1 MRSWY
6 VSRRNESILNARVMA
21 LFAAALV
28 LILVWLLP
36 REQTFRTML
45 ASQQADRVSIAY
57 ARLLLGISPEDDE
70 LRQLLA
76 GQYYQLGEFDDAW
89 TVIKDNDGDRT
100 LLGLKVLQKIT
111 YAREPGEGRNKWQK
125 KLLAAIS
132 KAATSDDIPEGDLD
146 EFARAASSLNK
157 PRLAAGFRERIYVAT
172 GKPADLRRAAQAWVA
187 ADAPDYAV
195 KLLTRDGLPENE
207 ELLKLAINTA
217 LATGN
222 PAISLSIV
230 ESYLTENPPDD
241 LTNARPSPDLVRSFV
256 RASLAANNTSIVPQ
270 LLAMLPEAGALTL
283 AEASDFATAA
293 ISSGELGLAKGFME
307 RALSIEANDNRLI
320 SRLARVYEWSG
331 QPEDALAMWLRATK
345 NSPDYE
351 NMDRAW
357 RLSKDLYHYLST
369 ARLLGKLGEKR
380 TLTDEEIAVL
390 RLAWEQ
396 HGDPDE
402 GEVVM
407 SGYMQRWPQHRH
419 GWHELITLQTN
430 NLQLESAD
438 NSWRQFNLHHTL
450 SVAENQAWADI
461 KWRRY
466 RAREALDT
474 LLQKEPVGPNSA
486 YWRQV
491 AAYAWFLDDPALASR
506 AMETRLA
513 GGENLNTYEMGQLI
527 QGSSWSNPEM
537 VAVHAASAWENQPE
551 NLEFLLTA
559 LYAAL
564 DAGDTATADELF
576 EKALGNDDIRDSL
589 NKNAAFWT
597 LRANRLQQQG
607 DLQGS
612 KLALN
617 RALSLDPTNIELRA
631 NQLWMNI
638 ALNELRALRVNL
650 KSLQSVAE
658 EQSVLWPPMAS
669 GYALLQEHQQ
679 ASVWFNRA
687 LQQNTTDIGLLLAY
701 SGNLDALGWRDP
713 AYRLRRHSLKL
724 LAARSAQRQQR
735 GNGINADTL
744 IAAGNN
750 IITGPQQRVLL
761 KRLIAAAPQTVVG
774 ASDNPLDAQES
785 GYDSAAAE
793 EKRQIES
800 EEQAG
805 QRLAAI
811 ARFEF
816 SDALRRAHYSSARY
830 WLKSGA
836 EASDGDR
843 LILATDEYNEEALAG
858 LALHDNFDLSSQ
870 AALALGQPGFAMNR
884 TLEELQ
890 RHPRNQQALE
900 LRSSLERELRP
911 SGWQVSPIF
920 EELGNYRFSGA
931 EFLFSRRFERFHLDT
946 RLRHQRANPQI
957 LQGPET
963 FAETSIDTTLT
974 YNNRWGTGVIGLG
987 FTQGDVRS
995 LESVNWQQE
1004 FQIDRRNS
1012 LLLALEHNARLQGGG
1027 VAQALL
1033 SRSGAR
1039 LDWNTE
1045 LSARLQINTSVMAST
1060 YRDHNRNTIGDV
1072 TQFSISPNYT
1082 VSRSG
1087 PLISLRGQAQW
1098 IVSSE
1103 QQIDLALQ
1111 EFLSSP
1117 TQEVLPAD
1125 TRSLSVGGV
1134 IARDRPG
1141 ELDWRRA
1148 GTHYRFSAD
1157 VGYRWPQQNLTF
1169 NSEAAVGVP
1178 IFGRDRLTASATF
1191 TNSLDNEVSETGVR
1205 AQLTYSR
1212 RIQ

>member
-89 TVIKDNDGDRT
+89 AVIKDNDGDRT
-100 LLGLKVLQKIT
+100 LLGLKVLQRIT
-111 YAREPGEGRNKWQK
+111 YAREPGKGRDKWQK
-125 KLLAAIS
+125 KLLAS
-132 KAATSDDIPEGDLD
+132 VTKAAVSDNLADEDLAD
-146 EFARAASSLNK
+146 FARAASSLNR
-157 PRLAAGFRERIYVAT
+157 PRLAAGFRERIYDAT

-195 KLLTRDGLPENE
+195 KLLMRDGLPTNE
-207 ELLKLAINTA
+207 ALLKVAINA
-217 LATGN
+217 SLATGD
-222 PAISLSIV
+222 PSISLSIV
-230 ESYLTENPPDD
+230 ESYLTKNPPEDP
-241 LTNARPSPDLVRSFV
+241 NATKPSPGLMRYFV
-256 RASLAANNTSIVPQ
+256 RASLAANKTSMVPQ
-270 LLAMLPEAGALTL
+270 LLAMLPTADKLTL
-283 AEASDFATAA
+283 VEATEFATAA
-293 ISSGELGLAKGFME
+293 IASGELGLAKVFME
-307 RALSIEANDNRLI
+307 RALSLEANDNQVI
-320 SRLARVYEWSG
+320 SRLAQVYEWSG
-331 QPEDALAMWLRATK
+331 QPEDALAMWLRAAK

-369 ARLLGKLGEKR
+369 ARLLGKIGEKR
-380 TLTDEEIAVL
+380 TLTDEEVAVL

-402 GEVVM
+402 GEVIM
-407 SGYMQRWPQHRH
+407 GDYMQRWPQHRH
-419 GWHELITLQTN
+419 GWQELITLQTN

-438 NSWRQFNLHHTL
+438 DSWRQFNLHHTL
-450 SVAENQAWADI
+450 SIAENQAWADI

-474 LLQKEPVGPNSA
+474 LLLREPVGPNPA

-491 AAYAWFLDDPALASR
+491 AAYAWYLDEPALTSR

-513 GGENLNTYEMGQLI
+513 DGESLNNFEMGQLI
-527 QGSSWSNPEM
+527 QGTSWTNPEM

-564 DAGDTATADELF
+564 DAGNSATADELF
-576 EKALGNDDIRDSL
+576 GKALNNEDIRDSL

-597 LRANRLQQQG
+597 LRANHLQQQG
-607 DLQGS
+607 DLMGS
-612 KLALN
+612 RLALN
-617 RALSLDPTNIELRA
+617 RALSLDPSNIELRA

-638 ALNELRALRVNL
+638 AQNELRALRINL
-650 KSLQSVAE
+650 RSLQTVAE
-658 EQSVLWPPMAS
+658 EQSILWPPMAS

-679 ASVWFNRA
+679 ASIWFNRA
-687 LQQNTTDIGLLLAY
+687 LQHDTTDIGLLLAY
-701 SGNLDALGWRDP
+701 SGSLDALGWRDP

-735 GNGINADTL
+735 SNGVNADTL
-744 IAAGNN
+744 IAASNN

-761 KRLIAAAPQTVVG
+761 QRLITAAPQ
-774 ASDNPLDAQES
+774 AIAAKSNNPLDTQDASYALADGAES
-785 GYDSAAAE
+785 
-793 EKRQIES
+793 QPIES

-830 WLKSGA
+830 WLNNGA

-890 RHPRNQQALE
+890 RNPRNQQALE
-900 LRSSLERELRP
+900 LRESLERELRP

-957 LQGPET
+957 LQGPEA
-963 FAETSIDTTLT
+963 FSENSIDTQLS
-974 YNNRWGTGVIGLG
+974 YQNRWGTGVIGVG
-987 FTQGDVRS
+987 YTQGDQRS
-995 LESVNWQQE
+995 LAGVNWQQE

-1012 LLLALEHNARLQGGG
+1012 LLIALEHNARLQGGG

-1039 LDWNTE
+1039 IDWNAE
-1045 LSARLQINTSVMAST
+1045 LSARLQINTSLMAST
-1060 YRDHNRNTIGDV
+1060 YRDHESNKIGDV

-1087 PLISLRGQAQW
+1087 PTINLRGQAQW
-1098 IVSSE
+1098 ILSSE

-1111 EFLSSP
+1111 DFLSSP
-1117 TQEVLPAD
+1117 TQEVLPAN

-1169 NSEAAVGVP
+1169 SSEAAVGVP
-1178 IFGRDRLTASATF
+1178 IFGRDRLTASANF

-1212 RIQ
+1212 RIH